1 MSGQPFLVILACT
14 MVRGLLKQ
22 SLAMDIGDLVWAIMA
37 MGNIMVMAMDGDT
50 TMEKERLMQN
60 PKLIHIMVIMAMEV
74 MHMVFQEVL
83 LVFQDLLTMDL
94 VSMDELE
101 QASNEQEL

>member
-1 MSGQPFLVILACT
+1 
-14 MVRGLLKQ
+14 
-22 SLAMDIGDLVWAIMA
+22 MA
-37 MGNIMVMAMDGDT
+37 MGIIMVMAMDADT

-74 MHMVFQEVL
+74 MHMVFREVS
-83 LVFQDLLTMDL
+83 LVSQDLLTMDL